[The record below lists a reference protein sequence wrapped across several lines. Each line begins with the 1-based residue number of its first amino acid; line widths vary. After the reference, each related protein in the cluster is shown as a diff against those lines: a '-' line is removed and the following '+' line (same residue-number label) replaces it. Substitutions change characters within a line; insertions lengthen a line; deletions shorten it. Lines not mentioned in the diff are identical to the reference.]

1 MIVEITKENFE
12 EIVLK
17 SEKPVLLD
25 FYAAWCG
32 PCKTLFPTIEKLGEE
47 FSDTAIIAKV
57 CLNEEFKFN
66 QEIALQFGV
75 ISIPSVVILN
85 KGEIVGTKM
94 IGVRSKLEYSSI
106 LTKLV

>member
-25 FYAAWCG
+25 FYATWCG
-32 PCKTLFPTIEKLGEE
+32 LCKSLHPILEKLTEE
-47 FSDTAIIAKV
+47 FGERVIIAKV
-57 CLNEEFKFN
+57 DVVRNLD
-66 QEIALQFGV
+66 IAKEYGIMV
-75 ISIPSVVILN
+75 IPSVVILN

-94 IGVRSKLEYSSI
+94 TGVKSKVEYSSI
-106 LTKLV
+106 LTKLL

>member
-25 FYAAWCG
+25 FYATWCG
-32 PCKTLFPTIEKLGEE
+32 PCKSLHPILEKL
-47 FSDTAIIAKV
+47 AKEYGIMV
-57 CLNEEFKFN
+57 
-66 QEIALQFGV
+66 
-75 ISIPSVVILN
+75 IPSVVILN

-94 IGVRSKLEYSSI
+94 TGVKSKLEYSSI
-106 LTKLV
+106 LTKLI